1 MEFDGTL
8 IQETDYTTW
17 FDLIEGGPQNMAELA
32 GVDTIVPGLEG
43 YVPMPREKRQRR
55 ILLVGWIR
63 ESTASAFV
71 TSYKALLSLFD
82 PTAGAKVLEVPLADS
97 TVATILAQPINI
109 VGDAEGYRGAY
120 QRFAI
125 ELVSGAPDWTIT

>member
-17 FDLIEGGPQNMAELA
+17 FDIMEGGPQNMAELA
-32 GVDTIVPGLEG
+32 GVDTIIPGAEG
-43 YVPMPREKRQRR
+43 FIPKPREKRQRR

-71 TSYKALLSLFD
+71 TSYKALLALFD
-82 PTAGAKVLEVPLADS
+82 PDGGAQTLEVPLADGTTAS
-97 TVATILAQPINI
+97 ILAQPLNI
-109 VGDAEGYRGAY
+109 VGDAEGYRGNF

-125 ELVSGAPDWTIT
+125 ELISGAPDWTIT